1 MTRVYY
7 TSYED
12 AKKQSQAG
20 KALLDFVLREYYN
33 IADYELKRTELG
45 KPYIEC
51 HPVHFNL
58 SHSGGV
64 AVLAVSDDAVGVDV
78 EPMRDIRPEV
88 AKRFLGG
95 ELNTPEERLFAWL
108 ERESYG
114 KMTGEGFFVK
124 EPYAAHHYRSYVI
137 PCTDGEYYVCVCS
150 PKDDFSPQLTPCSVP
165 EP

>member
-7 TSYED
+7 TSYKD

-20 KALLDFVLREYYN
+20 RDLLDFVLREYYH
-33 IADYELKRTELG
+33 IGAYELKRTELG
-45 KPYIEC
+45 KPYIEGE
-51 HPVHFNL
+51 PVHFNL

-64 AVLAVSDDAVGVDV
+64 AVLAVSDGPVGVDV

-88 AKRFLGG
+88 IKRYMGI
-95 ELNTPEERLFAWL
+95 ELSEPEERLWAWL
-108 ERESYG
+108 RRESYG

-124 EPYAAHHYRSYVI
+124 EPYAVCHYRPYVI
-137 PCTDGEYYVCVCS
+137 SAADEEYYVCVCS
-150 PKDDFSPQLTPCSVP
+150 PTDEFAPRPTPCSVP

>member
-7 TSYED
+7 TSCKD

-20 KALLDFVLREYYN
+20 RALLDFVLREYYN
-33 IADYELKRTELG
+33 IDAYELKRTQSG
-45 KPYIEC
+45 KPYIEG

-64 AVLAVSDDAVGVDV
+64 VVLAVSDEAVGVDV

-88 AKRFLGG
+88 IKRFLGA
-95 ELNTPEERLFAWL
+95 EISEPEERLWVWL

-114 KMTGEGFFVK
+114 KMTGEGFAVS
-124 EPYAAHHYRSYVI
+124 EERVPHRYHHYDITSEGRKYYI
-137 PCTDGEYYVCVCS
+137 CICTPTGEC
-150 PKDDFSPQLTPCSVP
+150 LTPCFVQVP
-165 EP
+165 